1 MIPMQLVSVVL
12 MFYYSNRLM
21 HKFVGMR
28 CSNIAQTK
36 YRSSVWQRL
45 NLSFILHQSQSLHST
60 VKMHENKWV
69 FFGVIITVLFIRYF
83 LHNSYGH
90 MFFSFN
96 HPSNYYAY
104 QKATYASYILH
115 QIMVFQYFNSIYQT
129 SIVSSSLGE
138 KVFTYKMNHQ
148 FFLIVKIFNNVTN
161 VVDKCPYEFVI
172 IIVQFVCLNAYI
184 YRPVWLTKTNVYFQ
198 FVITASM
205 TRT

>member
-1 MIPMQLVSVVL
+1 
-12 MFYYSNRLM
+12 
-21 HKFVGMR
+21 MR
-28 CSNIAQTK
+28 CSIVAQPKSLFCLTA
-36 YRSSVWQRL
+36 L
-45 NLSFILHQSQSLHST
+45 NLLFILHQSQSLHST
-60 VKMHENKWV
+60 VIMHENKRV
-69 FFGVIITVLFIRYF
+69 FFGVIITVYVTFYTT
-83 LHNSYGH
+83 HPVM
-90 MFFSFN
+90 MFFYLNSSKQLYKKQ
-96 HPSNYYAY
+96 HSR
-104 QKATYASYILH
+104 SYILH
-115 QIMVFQYFNSIYQT
+115 QIMVFRYFNSIYQT